1 LLLSQ
6 TANVIGE
13 PADLSR
19 NDFTYAA
26 GLHVLVFVVLIA
38 LSIWHPHTLPQPP
51 KNIQVLLIS
60 PSQLQKYKPAKTINK
75 PRPKAKPK
83 PKPKAKPKPKP
94 KAKPKPKS
102 KPKPKVKPKPKAKMK
117 LKPKAKIKPRLKKKM
132 AAKPKTRS
140 RSAKAKNEKHFDPF
154 QPLVSTRKAQTPN
167 IRKDLTETYLGQL
180 SRKEID
186 LYILKI
192 QGAVLQHWK
201 VPANSHV
208 MQDPEVQMEL
218 NRDGS
223 VRKVEISL
231 SSGNAAL
238 DSSLLRA
245 IRAAQPFS
253 LPRNQFEVFR
263 SNHIRFHPLH

>member
-6 TANVIGE
+6 AANIIEE

-60 PSQLQKYKPAKTINK
+60 PSQLQKSKPAKTINK
-75 PRPKAKPK
+75 PRPKVK

-94 KAKPKPKS
+94 KAKPKPK
-102 KPKPKVKPKPKAKMK
+102 VKPKPKPKPKRKAKPK
-117 LKPKAKIKPRLKKKM
+117 PKPKAKIKPRLKKKM
-132 AAKPKTRS
+132 AAKPKKRS
-140 RSAKAKNEKHFDPF
+140 RPAKARKEEHFDPF

-167 IRKDLTETYLGQL
+167 IRKNLTETYLGQL

>member
-6 TANVIGE
+6 AANIIEE

-38 LSIWHPHTLPQPP
+38 LSIWHPHTLPQLP

-60 PSQLQKYKPAKTINK
+60 PAQLQKYKPVKAIHK
-75 PRPKAKPK
+75 PRPKAK
-83 PKPKAKPKPKP
+83 A
-94 KAKPKPKS
+94 
-102 KPKPKVKPKPKAKMK
+102 
-117 LKPKAKIKPRLKKKM
+117 KPRLKKKR
-132 AAKPKTRS
+132 AAKSKTRS
-140 RSAKAKNEKHFDPF
+140 RPAKARKEEHFDPF

-167 IRKDLTETYLGQL
+167 IRKNLTETYLGQL

>member
-6 TANVIGE
+6 TANDIGE

-38 LSIWHPHTLPQPP
+38 LSIWHPHTLPQLP

-60 PSQLQKYKPAKTINK
+60 PAQLQKYKPVKAIHK
-75 PRPKAKPK
+75 PRPKAKAKPKPKPK

-94 KAKPKPKS
+94 K
-102 KPKPKVKPKPKAKMK
+102 PKVKPKIKPRP
-117 LKPKAKIKPRLKKKM
+117 KPKAKAKPRLKKKR
-132 AAKPKTRS
+132 AAKSKTRS
-140 RSAKAKNEKHFDPF
+140 RPAKARKEEHFDPF
-154 QPLVSTRKAQTPN
+154 QPLISTRKAQAPT
-167 IRKDLTETYLGQL
+167 IRKDLTEAYIGQL
-180 SRKEID
+180 SKKEIN

-208 MQDPEVQMEL
+208 MRDPEVQMEL

-223 VRKVEISL
+223 VRRVEISL

-245 IRAAQPFS
+245 IQSAQPFS

-263 SNHIRFHPLH
+263 SNHIRFHPLR